1 METSRGVKINFR
13 LTDHQHSGTPGLE
26 TNQTQGNRMDL
37 PPRWAFERMEV
48 ERAKALGYQPN
59 LRNVDVIMGAPHHW
73 QTHVA
78 FAKYLF
84 EQEKATCLP
93 PPQRWPLQPPSSKPR
108 TPKMTNQ
115 TTPPDLISTLAARFC
130 QWPLPNDFTPDG
142 GCIFTPPA
150 HINHPWPTGTNLL
163 TVTQAEAMLR
173 FVLDDAAITGGWI
186 VGNASADRWRSWGA
200 LGPCWTSDRDKAT
213 RFARR
218 EDAEAVHAEDE
229 DAWRVELYAAL
240 ADHQPAPVATSGETP
255 EGRLQAFVD
264 YINSEEYKKSCFGG
278 ATVSPTADFE
288 PLVIQFEGTKDTV
301 RITGKD
307 IAATLHKLALARE
320 ALAQYGNDLCEM
332 GEAHDCCGKLSPVE
346 CGGCAAKKTLAQ

>member
-1 METSRGVKINFR
+1 
-13 LTDHQHSGTPGLE
+13 
-26 TNQTQGNRMDL
+26 
-37 PPRWAFERMEV
+37 
-48 ERAKALGYQPN
+48 
-59 LRNVDVIMGAPHHW
+59 
-73 QTHVA
+73 
-78 FAKYLF
+78 
-84 EQEKATCLP
+84 
-93 PPQRWPLQPPSSKPR
+93 
-108 TPKMTNQ
+108 MTNQ

-130 QWPLPNDFTPDG
+130 QWPLPNDFVPDG

-255 EGRLQAFVD
+255 DEFIAEALRLSGDDGWQDDSAPAYIRKWASKGRLQAKM
-264 YINSEEYKKSCFGG
+264 IL
-278 ATVSPTADFE
+278 AH
-288 PLVIQFEGTKDTV
+288 
-301 RITGKD
+301 
-307 IAATLHKLALARE
+307 AATLHKLALARE

>member
-240 ADHQPAPVATSGETP
+240 ADHQPAPVAPSGETP
-255 EGRLQAFVD
+255 DEFIAEALRLCGCQQIPIDAVRKAGS
-264 YINSEEYKKSCFGG
+264 N
-278 ATVSPTADFE
+278 TAIYNAYFI
-288 PLVIQFEGTKDTV
+288 L
-301 RITGKD
+301 
-307 IAATLHKLALARE
+307 AATLHKLAE
-320 ALAQYGNDLCEM
+320 AVEIIRGVEAAQLSPQAGWNITVLNRGRPHIRTFLAQI
-332 GEAHDCCGKLSPVE
+332 SS
-346 CGGCAAKKTLAQ
+346 